1 MKHYKQLARE
11 ERYLISE
18 LLKLGYSQRAIAA
31 QLGRSPSTVCREIR
45 RNATKYDGAYRHCR
59 AQEYTNGR
67 RRRCRRGPKLDPRQY
82 TIVRYYLR
90 KKWSPKQI
98 VGTLRPQGLLSMCHA
113 SIYRYVVR
121 DRMAGGVLWK
131 HLRLKMK
138 LRRKRYG
145 KHDWR
150 GVLRGKKHIKER
162 PEDVELRQEVGHWEG
177 DTVVGKDL
185 RHSILTLVER
195 ATGLTVIRKLKAR
208 NTKETN
214 KALRTVL
221 RKYGARMKTITFD
234 NGTEFHDYREIE
246 SEFGVDCYFATPYH
260 SWERGTNENTNGLIR
275 QYLPKGCCMK
285 NLTQAKCDWIA
296 RELNTRPR
304 ERYDFKTPEAMYG
317 RP

>member
-31 QLGRSPSTVCREIR
+31 QLSRSPSTVCREIK
-45 RNATKYDGAYRHCR
+45 RNATKYDGAYRPCR

-82 TIVRYYLR
+82 KIVRYYLR

-98 VGTLRPQGLLSMCHA
+98 VGTLRPQGLVSMCHE

-214 KALRTVL
+214 KALRAVL

-285 NLTQAKCDWIA
+285 KLTQAKCDWIA

>member
-11 ERYLISE
+11 ERYLISK

-31 QLGRSPSTVCREIR
+31 QLGRSPSTVCREIW

-98 VGTLRPQGLLSMCHA
+98 VGTLRPQGLVSMCHE

-145 KHDWR
+145 RHDWR

-162 PEDVELRQEVGHWEG
+162 PEEVELRQEVGHWEG

-214 KALRTVL
+214 KALRAVL

-275 QYLPKGCCMK
+275 QYLPKGCCMR

-304 ERYDFKTPEAMYG
+304 ERYDFETPEAMYG

>member
-18 LLKLGYSQRAIAA
+18 LLKLGFSQRAIAA
-31 QLGRSPSTVCREIR
+31 RLGRSPSTVSREIR
-45 RNATKYDGAYRHCR
+45 RNATKYDGAYRHSR

-67 RRRCRRGPKLDPRQY
+67 RRRCRRGARFDPQQY
-82 TIVRYYLR
+82 KIVRHYLR

-98 VGTLRPQGLLSMCHA
+98 VGTLRPQGLVSMSHQ
-113 SIYRYVVR
+113 SIYRYVVG
-121 DRMAGGVLWK
+121 DRQAGGALWK

-150 GVLRGKKHIKER
+150 GVLRGKKHILER
-162 PEDVELRQEVGHWEG
+162 PPAVELRQEVGHWEG

-208 NTKETN
+208 NAKETN
-214 KALRTVL
+214 KALRAVL

-234 NGTEFHDYREIE
+234 NGTEFHDYQAIE
-246 SEFGVDCYFATPYH
+246 QEFGVDCYFATPYH

-304 ERYDFKTPEAMYG
+304 ERYGFKTPEAMYG

>member
-1 MKHYKQLARE
+1 MKQYKQLAQE

-18 LLKLGYSQRAIAA
+18 LLKLGFSQRAIAA
-31 QLGRSPSTVCREIR
+31 RLGRSPSTVCREIW

-67 RRRCRRGPKLDPRQY
+67 RRRSRRGSKIDPQQY
-82 TIVRYYLR
+82 AIVRFYLR

-98 VGTLRPQGLLSMCHA
+98 VGTLRPQGLLDMSHQ
-113 SIYRYVVR
+113 SIYRYLVR
-121 DRMAGGVLWK
+121 DKKTGGVLWK

-150 GVLRGKKHIKER
+150 GVLRGKKHILER
-162 PEDVELRQEVGHWEG
+162 PSEVELRKEIGHWEG

-214 KALRTVL
+214 KALRAAL

-246 SEFGVDCYFATPYH
+246 NEFGVDCYFATPYH

-275 QYLPKGCCMK
+275 QYLPKGSCMK
-285 NLTQAKCDWIA
+285 KLTQAKCDWIA

-304 ERYDFKTPEAMYG
+304 ERYDFETPEAMYG

>member
-1 MKHYKQLARE
+1 MTHYRQLARE
-11 ERYLISE
+11 ERYLISAY
-18 LLKLGYSQRAIAA
+18 LKAKWSLRAIAA
-31 QLGRSPSTVCREIR
+31 ELGRSPSTISREVR
-45 RNATKYDGAYRHCR
+45 RNATTHDGAYRPSKADR
-59 AQEYTNGR
+59 YAGAR
-67 RRRCRRGPKLDPRQY
+67 RRRCRRGPKFTERQY
-82 TIVRYYLR
+82 ALVRRYLR

-98 VGTLRPQGLLSMCHA
+98 VGTLKPQGALDMSHE
-113 SIYRYVVR
+113 SIYRYLLR
-121 DRMAGGVLWK
+121 DKQAGGKLWK
-131 HLRLKMK
+131 NLRLKTK

-150 GVLRGKKHIKER
+150 GVLRGKKHITER
-162 PEDVELRQEVGHWEG
+162 PPEVELRQEVGHWEG

-208 NTKETN
+208 NTQETN
-214 KALRTVL
+214 KALRAVL
-221 RKYGARMKTITFD
+221 KQHGARMKTITFD
-234 NGTEFHDYREIE
+234 NGTEFHDYEEIE
-246 SEFGVDCYFATPYH
+246 KEFCIDCYFATPYH

-275 QYLPKGCCMK
+275 QYVPKGTCMK

-304 ERYDFKTPEAMYG
+304 ERYGFKTPEAMYG

>member
-1 MKHYKQLARE
+1 MKHYEQLARE
-11 ERYLISE
+11 ERYLISAY
-18 LLKLGYSQRAIAA
+18 LKAKWSLRAIASE
-31 QLGRSPSTVCREIR
+31 LGRSPSTISREVR
-45 RNATKYDGAYRHCR
+45 RNATTHDGAYRPSKADR
-59 AQEYTNGR
+59 YAGAR
-67 RRRCRRGPKLDPRQY
+67 RRRCRRGPKFTEQQY
-82 TIVRYYLR
+82 VLVRRYLR

-98 VGTLRPQGLLSMCHA
+98 VGTLKPQGLLDMSHE
-113 SIYRYVVR
+113 SIYRYLLR
-121 DRMAGGVLWK
+121 DKHAGGELWK

-150 GVLRGKKHIKER
+150 GVLRGKKHITER
-162 PEDVELRQEVGHWEG
+162 PWEVELRQEVGHWEG

-208 NTKETN
+208 NAKETN
-214 KALRTVL
+214 KALRAVVE
-221 RKYGARMKTITFD
+221 KYGARMKTITFD
-234 NGTEFHDYREIE
+234 NGTEFHDYEEIE
-246 SEFGVDCYFATPYH
+246 KEFGIDCYFATPYH

-275 QYLPKGCCMK
+275 QYLPKGTCMK

-304 ERYDFKTPEAMYG
+304 ERYDFRTPEAMYG

>member
-11 ERYLISE
+11 ERYLISK

-82 TIVRYYLR
+82 KIVRYYLR

-98 VGTLRPQGLLSMCHA
+98 VGTLRPQGLVSMCHE

-162 PEDVELRQEVGHWEG
+162 PEEVELRQEVGHWEG

-214 KALRTVL
+214 KALRAVL

-246 SEFGVDCYFATPYH
+246 NEFGVDCYFATPYH

-275 QYLPKGCCMK
+275 QYLPKGCCMR

-304 ERYDFKTPEAMYG
+304 ERYDFETPEAMYG

>member
-1 MKHYKQLARE
+1 MKQYKQLARE
-11 ERYLISE
+11 ERYLISQ
-18 LLKLGYSQRAIAA
+18 LLKMGFSQRAIAA
-31 QLGRSPSTVCREIR
+31 RLGRSPSTVCREIW

-67 RRRCRRGPKLDPRQY
+67 RRRCRRGSKFTPAQY
-82 TIVRYYLR
+82 ALVRRYLA

-98 VGTLRPQGLLSMCHA
+98 VGTLGPLGLLDMSHQ
-113 SIYRYVVR
+113 SIYRYIVR
-121 DRMAGGVLWK
+121 DRQSGGQLWK

-150 GVLRGKKHIKER
+150 GVLRGKKHISQRPPWVER
-162 PEDVELRQEVGHWEG
+162 REEIGHWEG

-208 NTKETN
+208 NAKETN
-214 KALRTVL
+214 KALRAVL
-221 RKYGARMKTITFD
+221 KKYGARMKTITFD
-234 NGTEFHDYREIE
+234 NGTEFHDYEVIE
-246 SEFGVDCYFATPYH
+246 KEFGVDCYFATPYH

-275 QYLPKGCCMK
+275 QYLPKGCCMRS
-285 NLTQAKCDWIA
+285 LTQAKCDWIA
-296 RELNTRPR
+296 LQLNTRPR
-304 ERYDFKTPEAMYG
+304 ERYGFRTPEAMYA
-317 RP
+317 RR

>member
-31 QLGRSPSTVCREIR
+31 QLGRSPSTVCREIW

-67 RRRCRRGPKLDPRQY
+67 RRRCRRGPKLDSRQY

-98 VGTLRPQGLLSMCHA
+98 VGTLRPQGLVSMCHE

-121 DRMAGGVLWK
+121 DRKAGGVLWK

-145 KHDWR
+145 RHDWR

-162 PEDVELRQEVGHWEG
+162 PEEVELRQEVGHWEG

-214 KALRTVL
+214 KALRAVL
-221 RKYGARMKTITFD
+221 KKYGARMKTITFD
-234 NGTEFHDYREIE
+234 NGTEFHDYKEIE
-246 SEFGVDCYFATPYH
+246 KEFGVDCYFATPYH

-275 QYLPKGCCMK
+275 QYLPKGSCMK
-285 NLTQAKCDWIA
+285 HVTQAKCDWIA

>member
-31 QLGRSPSTVCREIR
+31 QLGRSPSTVCREIW

-82 TIVRYYLR
+82 TIVRHYLR

-98 VGTLRPQGLLSMCHA
+98 VGTLRPQGLVSMCHE
-113 SIYRYVVR
+113 SIYRYIVR
-121 DRMAGGVLWK
+121 DRQTGGGLWK

-162 PEDVELRQEVGHWEG
+162 PEEVELRQEVGHWEG

-214 KALRTVL
+214 KALRAVL
-221 RKYGARMKTITFD
+221 KKYGARMKTITFD
-234 NGTEFHDYREIE
+234 NGTEFHDYQEIE
-246 SEFGVDCYFATPYH
+246 KEFGVDCYFATPYH

-275 QYLPKGCCMK
+275 QYLPKGSCMK
-285 NLTQAKCDWIA
+285 HVTQAKCDWIA

>member
-67 RRRCRRGPKLDPRQY
+67 RRRCRRGARFDPQQY
-82 TIVRYYLR
+82 ALVRYYLR

-98 VGTLRPQGLLSMCHA
+98 VGTLRPQGLVSMSHQ
-113 SIYRYVVR
+113 SIYRYVVCDKR
-121 DRMAGGVLWK
+121 AGGQLWK

-162 PEDVELRQEVGHWEG
+162 PPEVEWRQAVGHWEG

-208 NTKETN
+208 NAKETN
-214 KALRTVL
+214 KALRAVL

-234 NGTEFHDYREIE
+234 NGTEFHDYQAIE
-246 SEFGVDCYFATPYH
+246 KEFGVDCYFATPYH

-285 NLTQAKCDWIA
+285 SLTQAKCDWIA

-304 ERYDFKTPEAMYG
+304 ERYGFKTPEAMYG